1 MKEEGAIH
9 FASQLLPE
17 NWRHL
22 WRLRG
27 CELLQLLQRHRH
39 SSTNDDNA
47 LSISH
52 SLSLSMD
59 SQFVAVMPEASLLK
73 DVLGWVSASGNERQA
88 TSEFRKRTNRFTSAV
103 RLHFAA
109 VHGGDFK
116 LEVFVNA
123 MTGSAMAQANGDD
136 DLVRDML
143 GDYLADAMEGSLC
156 NQEKGRI
163 GTAGTTKALG
173 VIPVETTD
181 CRLLVLL
188 RFSTGK
194 ELFNHLFPV

>member
-73 DVLGWVSASGNERQA
+73 DVLGGFLQVGMR
-88 TSEFRKRTNRFTSAV
+88 TSYKRIQEENNRFTSAV
-103 RLHFAA
+103 RLHFAV

-143 GDYLADAMEGSLC
+143 GDYLADAMEGSLW